1 MSSLATAEASSY
13 RAQQSYQLEQDQD
26 ARLLDIE
33 VQKRLVTLSQ
43 ELLLHMFTLMRTL
56 SFHEYDNDAV
66 QHNLQRLHQAMQE
79 IFEYEYEIHVECTG
93 SDFLINERWSKLA
106 RRFHDVCSRLIEFLL
121 KRGIGGL
128 WFTAVPTPN
137 QLLEFV
143 TRMVKVD
150 PDHSENPFAQVQT
163 QLWQRGLEWVT
174 LEKYVE
180 YENWEAGRLGPRDT
194 IKQTYFQ
201 AIQVV
206 QQLHAQVQHDRPL
219 KLKMA
224 KRVIQSMVDIF
235 DSPRY
240 QDELPLLLHL
250 TQAKKTV
257 DYRYAHH
264 VNVAIL
270 AMGLGKHLGLSR
282 TLRRDL
288 GISALLYDS
297 GMLRLPDH
305 LLEPHQLSA
314 EERQAIEKHPV
325 LAIPVLLHTSFID
338 STVLRTVNTT
348 FGHHLGAREGGYP
361 NYGKG
366 LTSLSPQIIALAD
379 LFDAMCTPQPYKTKT
394 LTPTEALAELARMP
408 DRFINPTLS
417 RQFVNWLGP
426 LPLGTLVRLHEGSIG
441 YVYQFVENSPHRDR
455 PYVKILQSRNVPAGT
470 YVNLSQADGSGQYH
484 WNVAEV
490 LTTSHVE
497 LQSIYLIDLIQS

>member
-1 MSSLATAEASSY
+1 MSSLAVNDNAPIKS
-13 RAQQSYQLEQDQD
+13 RHIYQLEQDQD
-26 ARLLDIE
+26 ARLLDVE
-33 VQKRLVTLSQ
+33 VQKRLIGLSQ
-43 ELLLHMFTLMRTL
+43 ELLLHMFTLVRTL
-56 SFHEYDNDAV
+56 TFHEYDNEAV
-66 QHNLQRLHQAMQE
+66 QHNLHRLHQAIQE

-106 RRFHDVCSRLIEFLL
+106 RRFHDVCSRLIDFLL

-128 WFTAVPTPN
+128 WFTAVPTPD

-143 TRMVKVD
+143 KRMAMVE
-150 PDHSENPFAQVQT
+150 PDQSDNPFAQVQT
-163 QLWQRGLEWVT
+163 LLWQRGLEWVT

-180 YENWEAGRLGPRDT
+180 YQNWEAGRLSPRDT
-194 IKQTYFQ
+194 IRQTYFQ
-201 AIQVV
+201 AIQAV

-224 KRVIQSMVDIF
+224 KRVIQSLVDIF

-240 QDELPLLLHL
+240 LSDLPLLLHL
-250 TQAKKTV
+250 TQAKTTV
-257 DYRYAHH
+257 DYRYSHH

-270 AMGLGKHLGLSR
+270 AMGFGKHLGLSR

-305 LLEPHQLSA
+305 LLEPHKLTP

-338 STVLRTVNTT
+338 STVLRMVNTT

-361 NYGKG
+361 NYGNG
-366 LTSLSPQIIALAD
+366 LTSLSPQIIAMAD
-379 LFDAMCTPQPYKTKT
+379 LFDAMCTPQPYKTST
-394 LTPTEALAELARMP
+394 PTPTEALAELARMP
-408 DRFINPTLS
+408 ERFINPTLS

-426 LPLGTLVRLHEGSIG
+426 LPMGSLVRLHEGSIG
-441 YVYQFVENSPHRDR
+441 YAYRHVENSPYRDR
-455 PYVKILQSRNVPAGT
+455 PYVKLLQSNNAPTGT
-470 YVNLSQADGSGQYH
+470 FVNLSQADGSGQFY
-484 WNVAEV
+484 WNIKEV
-490 LTTSHVE
+490 LKTDHLE
-497 LQSIYLIDLIQS
+497 LQSIYLIDLIRS